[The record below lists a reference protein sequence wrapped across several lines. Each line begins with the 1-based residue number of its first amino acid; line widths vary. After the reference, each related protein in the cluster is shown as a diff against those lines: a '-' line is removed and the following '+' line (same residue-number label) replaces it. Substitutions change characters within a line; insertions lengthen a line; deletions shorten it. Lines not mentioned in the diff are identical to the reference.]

1 MKMEYR
7 RHLDN
12 GAAPWQLVTNIDEL
26 MWNGE
31 YFIRVSNDNGSSK
44 LPFPM
49 SNDETATLV
58 VKDYSHEGKLQR
70 NRKIVQEISKVEQE
84 GGKVLNYTR
93 VYHEIYGTNRWGS
106 WEQETNH
113 EGTSSG
119 DNKEENKIQWT
130 SSSYLDTYTTA
141 GIYDITGE
149 RTNDADG
156 LPLANA
162 APGHTFHARLLV
174 LDSSIAGSGK
184 DTDKCI
190 TQILSLSNRTGGDGN
205 VYTRTGRAASK
216 NLLAGGSGW
225 GPWGKLQQNVEV
237 GQVTSLDSFTD
248 NGIYSGVYTGDDTH
262 AETFVMVVINNYAV
276 AAETGNIRSVSQYKH
291 ALNIDGTFSQMVRTG
306 QGNTGISWGAW
317 TDFSAAG
324 IQDGAI
330 TAQKL
335 SNELN
340 ELINKSANGAYWTYS
355 PNTVTLNIN
364 KNDGTVESQLL
375 SVATEEGAGVM
386 SAEDKTSLT
395 QLIDNAEGKTID
407 IASLVYESNKYITAA
422 GEIKSQSGFFI
433 SAPVLL
439 TQGSKVTL
447 YTNSTNVVS
456 VIARTTKEGDFFSC
470 VAVGKSGNNTY
481 EWIAPIDCYIRLT
494 VTAKQGTIELKGLT
508 EKVKEITTD
517 VYGNS
522 YGVKSVYGI
531 VKGAFLSNGNIGYV
545 DSYSRSNPIP
555 VKEGDVVKMTG
566 VSSTTSISL
575 VTSVSEDNEYL
586 STIMSGASGVKE
598 FEYSVAADGYISVSM
613 STGSYTDE
621 SAVIITKGLVDEIEK
636 IKEHSGSL
644 WSGKR
649 IMAIGASLTASTKKT
664 NWQYVVGDLLD
675 CNIRTHA
682 KGGIGLIA
690 MVDGDGTE
698 KPEAD
703 PDNFGVEN
711 IYRLE
716 ADDVADVDMIL
727 VFGAY
732 NEYRKVRDSYG
743 EMTDMYPEQN
753 TYIGRLR
760 YVASRL
766 VETVLAGNP
775 KCKIAFIEPF
785 CFGGGSYCDATGYD
799 VGVDMARGMQEV
811 ASEFCFPCIPLLRN
825 SQIARYNWDLFCK
838 GGGTENTTYL
848 PYDASIP
855 YGTPSIFP
863 SADDLPLTA
872 TEGIIALVASSNSYG
887 YTYSRYTNGAWK
899 HGITP
904 WSSDAYPPY
913 MYLWKDFIHLN
924 KDGQERVGQYIAG
937 QVNAI

>member
-106 WEQETNH
+106 WEQETNR

-248 NGIYSGVYTGDDTH
+248 NGIYSGVYTGGDTH
-262 AETFVMVVINNYAV
+262 VENFVMVVINNYAV
-276 AAETGNIRSVSQYKH
+276 AAETGNIRSISQYKH

-335 SNELN
+335 STDVREKVENPLRPLYIAAGAEYNGTGVDKTKTAPWGETVTHKAGHYYLN
-340 ELINKSANGAYWTYS
+340 GLGDITEEQMVEIYNTGHLVYS
-355 PNTVTLNIN
+355 PNIATRYARNTIRTNLIHKNTGWNVSSGVIDAVYMFYSCSNLETCVLSNLYWNETLGYNYFCFQAGNIRYMFDN
-364 KNDGTVESQLL
+364 CKKLKTI
-375 SVATEEGAGVM
+375 EGVI
-386 SAEDKTSLT
+386 SCE
-395 QLIDNAEGKTID
+395 NGKT
-407 IASLVYESNKYITAA
+407 A
-422 GEIKSQSGFFI
+422 GFMQAFSRC
-433 SAPVLL
+433 PLL
-439 TQGSKVTL
+439 TYV
-447 YTNSTNVVS
+447 
-456 VIARTTKEGDFFSC
+456 
-470 VAVGKSGNNTY
+470 
-481 EWIAPIDCYIRLT
+481 
-494 VTAKQGTIELKGLT
+494 
-508 EKVKEITTD
+508 
-517 VYGNS
+517 
-522 YGVKSVYGI
+522 
-531 VKGAFLSNGNIGYV
+531 NIYKL
-545 DSYSRSNPIP
+545 NQ
-555 VKEGDVVKMTG
+555 
-566 VSSTTSISL
+566 SISFIDSPNFSKSSIIYA
-575 VTSVSEDNEYL
+575 VSNASPTSAI
-586 STIMSGASGVKE
+586 TI
-598 FEYSVAADGYISVSM
+598 
-613 STGSYTDE
+613 T
-621 SAVIITKGLVDEIEK
+621 L
-636 IKEHSGSL
+636 H
-644 WSGKR
+644 
-649 IMAIGASLTASTKKT
+649 
-664 NWQYVVGDLLD
+664 
-675 CNIRTHA
+675 
-682 KGGIGLIA
+682 
-690 MVDGDGTE
+690 
-698 KPEAD
+698 
-703 PDNFGVEN
+703 PDA
-711 IYRLE
+711 YARL
-716 ADDVADVDMIL
+716 ADDVDIVAALEAQPL
-727 VFGAY
+727 V
-732 NEYRKVRDSYG
+732 S
-743 EMTDMYPEQN
+743 
-753 TYIGRLR
+753 
-760 YVASRL
+760 L
-766 VETVLAGNP
+766 V
-775 KCKIAFIEPF
+775 
-785 CFGGGSYCDATGYD
+785 
-799 VGVDMARGMQEV
+799 
-811 ASEFCFPCIPLLRN
+811 
-825 SQIARYNWDLFCK
+825 
-838 GGGTENTTYL
+838 
-848 PYDASIP
+848 
-855 YGTPSIFP
+855 
-863 SADDLPLTA
+863 SA
-872 TEGIIALVASSNSYG
+872 
-887 YTYSRYTNGAWK
+887 
-899 HGITP
+899 
-904 WSSDAYPPY
+904 
-913 MYLWKDFIHLN
+913 
-924 KDGQERVGQYIAG
+924 
-937 QVNAI
+937 